1 MRCLSDRMEY
11 KRTRIPMLVM
21 VMGIGSIE
29 GRVNFTKF
37 QEGNVE
43 KKKNLTNRQKDA
55 YFFRG

>member
-1 MRCLSDRMEY
+1 
-11 KRTRIPMLVM
+11 M